1 MFLVAGAATLGFLVS
16 QIDGG
21 VAAIVQLTEAA
32 GRLRIVDWGPAP
44 GAPDFWTR
52 LATDP
57 NIVWVAV
64 LNGLVGS
71 MAAFGTD
78 HDLMQ
83 RLLTVETRRE
93 SQWTLSLT
101 PLGTLATLAI
111 YLSLGAALYTF
122 YAQHPQL
129 PVSRPDEIL
138 PHFVRQGRPAVLRGL
153 LLPAI
158 VLASIDSPLRSL
170 SGSFV

>member
-1 MFLVAGAATLGFLVS
+1 A

-21 VAAIVQLTEAA
+21 AAAILRVAGEA
-32 GRLRIVDWGPAP
+32 GRLNVVNWGPAP
-44 GAPDFWTR
+44 GAPDFWR
-52 LATDP
+52 RMLTDP

-111 YLSLGAALYTF
+111 YLRRSTPF
-122 YAQHPQL
+122 TRSTRS
-129 PVSRPDEIL
+129 SRC
-138 PHFVRQGRPAVLRGL
+138 RART
-153 LLPAI
+153 
-158 VLASIDSPLRSL
+158 RSCRT
-170 SGSFV
+170 SSA